1 MATWMGRDYVGGK
14 YLIID
19 KEKSRVVPKHFKRVP
34 KNAHK
39 HHVEQLKPTVFFA
52 STAAHYSVL
61 KAAVLMNVP
70 SFSEYGNEH
79 YPDAIIPGIKD
90 TKEA

>member
-1 MATWMGRDYVGGK
+1 MGRDYVGGK

-19 KEKSRVVPKHFKRVP
+19 KEKSRVVPKHFKRVS
-34 KNAHK
+34 KHAHK
-39 HHVEQLKPTVFFA
+39 HHAEQHVEQLKPTVLFA

-70 SFSEYGNEH
+70 SFSDYGNEH
-79 YPDAIIPGIKD
+79 YADAIIPGVKD